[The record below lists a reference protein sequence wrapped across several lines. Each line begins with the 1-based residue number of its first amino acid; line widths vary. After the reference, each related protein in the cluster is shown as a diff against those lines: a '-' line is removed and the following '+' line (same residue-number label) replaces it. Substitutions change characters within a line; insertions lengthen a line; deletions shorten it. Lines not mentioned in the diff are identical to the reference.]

1 MRCYTQGG
9 HTRTCV
15 RCRQITLFYE
25 RESANCDR
33 GYYIINRI
41 MLTLTL
47 LDQTFTLHRLEPDAE
62 IPTSALHSPFFAM
75 MRTDDETSLV
85 LPDWVEI
92 ESDKSDTGW
101 ACFKV
106 EGPLD
111 FSLVGI
117 LAGIASVLA
126 EVKVSI
132 FALSTFDTDYILV
145 KREQVGVAKEALR
158 IAGYKVNES

>member
-1 MRCYTQGG
+1 
-9 HTRTCV
+9 
-15 RCRQITLFYE
+15 
-25 RESANCDR
+25 
-33 GYYIINRI
+33 

-47 LDQTFTLHRLEPDAE
+47 LEQTFTLHRLEPDAE
-62 IPTSALHSPFFAM
+62 IPALALHSPFFAI

-85 LPDWVEI
+85 LPDSVEI

-101 ACFKV
+101 ACFQV
-106 EGPLD
+106 EGPLE

-126 EVKVSI
+126 EAQVSI

-145 KREQVGVAKEALR
+145 KREQVQAAKEALR
-158 IAGYKVNES
+158 AAGYNVDES

>member
-1 MRCYTQGG
+1 MQGDS
-9 HTRTCV
+9 HFKNDCHLNSIV
-15 RCRQITLFYE
+15 
-25 RESANCDR
+25 
-33 GYYIINRI
+33 IINRI

-47 LDQTFTLHRLEPDAE
+47 LEQTFTLHRLEPDAE
-62 IPTSALHSPFFAM
+62 IPAPALQSPFLAIT
-75 MRTDDETSLV
+75 RTDDETSLV
-85 LPDWVEI
+85 LPDSVDI

-106 EGPLD
+106 EGPLE

-126 EVKVSI
+126 EAQVSI

-145 KREQVGVAKEALR
+145 KREQVQAAKEALR
-158 IAGYKVNES
+158 AAAYNVYER